1 MSNVILVGG
10 LDVAELTFYLFA
22 GFFLGLIVYLRR
34 EDRREG
40 YPREE
45 DLTGQLL
52 ADGGYFAKAEPKT
65 FKLPFDRGMP
75 SVPNSHDRDAMPQN
89 ITGRAFPGTPFEPTD
104 ANPLSSGVGPGSYA
118 MRADV
123 PDVDMHN
130 RPRIVPMRVD
140 GHLNVHV
147 NDTDPRGLPVVGYD
161 KVVAGTVRELWVDR
175 AEHVI
180 RYLEVALTDGGT
192 ALLPMAMARVNK
204 RFVDTDAITAA
215 QFSGAP
221 QLASMDQIT
230 LLEEDKV
237 QAYVGAGYLWAT
249 KARSE
254 PLL

>member
-10 LDVAELTFYLFA
+10 LDVAELAFYMFA
-22 GFFLGLIVYLRR
+22 AFFLGLIIYLRR

-52 ADGGYFAKAEPKT
+52 PEGGYFAAAEPKT
-65 FKLPFDRGMP
+65 FKLPFDRGTP
-75 SVPNSHDRDAMPQN
+75 SFPNGSRDAMPAN
-89 ITGRAFPGTPFEPTD
+89 ITGRDFPGTAFEPVG
-104 ANPLSSGVGPGSYA
+104 NPLSSGVGPGAYA

-140 GHLNVHV
+140 GHLSVV
-147 NDTDPRGLPVVGYD
+147 GRDTDPRGLPVTGCD
-161 KVVAGTVRELWVDR
+161 NAVAGTVRELWVDR

-192 ALLPMAMARVNK
+192 ALLPMPMAKVTA
-204 RFVDTDAITAA
+204 RFVNTDSITAA
-215 QFSGAP
+215 QFTGSP
-221 QLASMDQIT
+221 VLASMDQIT
-230 LLEEDKV
+230 LLEEEKV
-237 QAYVGAGYLWAT
+237 QAYFGAGYLWAT
-249 KARSE
+249 AARSE
-254 PLL
+254 PLI